1 MQNIKTLKF
10 SERSTR
16 WLYENR
22 NLNNKKVNEIR
33 EEFNKRLIKPF
44 LIILV
49 CLMSCF
55 LLYSN
60 SEKVNLKKLRPTI
73 YILSI
78 FLIIINQI
86 ILGKS
91 GDKIIYSYFYL
102 GAILLFSLLTYLVL
116 KKFINL
122 EAK

>member
-1 MQNIKTLKF
+1 
-10 SERSTR
+10 
-16 WLYENR
+16 
-22 NLNNKKVNEIR
+22 
-33 EEFNKRLIKPF
+33 
-44 LIILV
+44 
-49 CLMSCF
+49 

-60 SEKVNLKKLRPTI
+60 SEKVNLKKFRPTI
-73 YILSI
+73 YISSI

>member
-1 MQNIKTLKF
+1 
-10 SERSTR
+10 
-16 WLYENR
+16 
-22 NLNNKKVNEIR
+22 
-33 EEFNKRLIKPF
+33 
-44 LIILV
+44 
-49 CLMSCF
+49 MSCF

-73 YILSI
+73 YISSV

-102 GAILLFSLLTYLVL
+102 GAILLFSLLTYLIL
-116 KKFINL
+116 KKFINF